1 MPCWRAVMLRW
12 LLAASLLFVP
22 TLAHAESA
30 VVLVPE
36 AAVGGDA
43 LERARSAV
51 IETLAERGTRLVRAP
66 DGEPCERARC
76 AAELAQQTGADFV
89 VLVLVEARED
99 GGSRVRASVV
109 RASGTP
115 RDASADVSDA
125 GFGAAASAALEA
137 ALAGENDRRLGFL
150 MVRTDPPRAR
160 VEIDGEPAGESP
172 LRRMVAPGEH
182 RVRVL
187 PERGAPRERTVTVR
201 PVEETALE
209 LDLRAAEDDEPAP
222 GATPARTEPSPLNW
236 LIGGGL
242 AIGGVVALISPL
254 QTLATDGQCVDLI
267 EDVGCVERVQFG
279 AVSGV
284 LLGVGL
290 AALIAA
296 VVVDVVA
303 PIRVGVGVSV
313 DARGEGSAMLELE
326 GTF

>member
-1 MPCWRAVMLRW
+1 MIARLMLRS
-12 LLAASLLFVP
+12 LVVASLL
-22 TLAHAESA
+22 LAPALARAESA

-36 AAVGGDA
+36 AAVDAAA
-43 LERARSAV
+43 LERARSAA
-51 IETLAERGTRLVRAP
+51 IETLAERGVRLVRAP
-66 DGEPCERARC
+66 DGEPCESARC
-76 AAELAQQTGADFV
+76 AAAIAAQTGADFV

-109 RASGTP
+109 RASGAP
-115 RDASADVSDA
+115 RDASADVGDA
-125 GFGAAASAALEA
+125 GFGAATSAALEA
-137 ALAGENDRRLGFL
+137 ALAGERDRRLGFL
-150 MVRTDPPRAR
+150 MVRTDPPGAR

-182 RVRVL
+182 RVRVW
-187 PERGAPRERTVTVR
+187 PARGEASERTVTVR

-209 LDLRAAEDDEPAP
+209 LDLEADDEEAGPSDA
-222 GATPARTEPSPLNW
+222 PARTEPSPLNW

-242 AIGGVVALISPL
+242 AIGGVVALVSPL
-254 QTLATDGQCVDLI
+254 QTLATEGQCVDLI

-303 PIRVGVGVSV
+303 PIRVEVGVSV
-313 DARGEGSAMLELE
+313 DAAGRAGATLELE
-326 GTF
+326 GRF